1 MPTSLNGNLKEGKER
16 RQGRGLFQERL
27 KVRMRMNI
35 RDGEKK
41 WEHFFFPS
49 EMSRLRELRN
59 VEV

>member
-1 MPTSLNGNLKEGKER
+1 MPTSHNGNLKEGKER